1 MRTIH
6 HGETADG
13 RRFTV
18 VGLYGKEVGKGKV
31 KFGVAICG
39 PQDNFAR
46 KIGRKIAEGRAIKH
60 PTLEKIVSVE
70 LNEDKE
76 GFSIL
81 SKLGYEVVETVAED
95 PYLYQEILTQQHK
108 EIEEKREREK
118 IEKKLKNQE

>member
-6 HGETADG
+6 HGETTDG

-18 VGLYGKEVGKGKV
+18 VGLYNKDQANEI

-46 KIGRKIAEGRAIKH
+46 KVGRKIAEGRAIKN
-60 PTLEKIVSVE
+60 PTLVKELKIE
-70 LNEDKE
+70 LPEDKE
-76 GFSIL
+76 GFTHL

-95 PYLYQEILTQQHK
+95 PYLYQEILTKQHK
-108 EIEEKREREK
+108 EIEEERK
-118 IEKKLKNQE
+118 QIKLKQQNQV